1 MVVKGPVPAGLEALD
16 HPGEHD
22 VLEHIGMIS
31 GVKGVA
37 VVHAPI
43 YARPVSN
50 STGGRIYLCYE
61 I

>member
-16 HPGEHD
+16 HPGEHE
-22 VLEHIGMIS
+22 VLEDVGVVS

-37 VVHAPI
+37 VVHDPI
-43 YARPVSN
+43 YARPVPN
-50 STGGRIYLCYE
+50 GTGGRIYLCYE